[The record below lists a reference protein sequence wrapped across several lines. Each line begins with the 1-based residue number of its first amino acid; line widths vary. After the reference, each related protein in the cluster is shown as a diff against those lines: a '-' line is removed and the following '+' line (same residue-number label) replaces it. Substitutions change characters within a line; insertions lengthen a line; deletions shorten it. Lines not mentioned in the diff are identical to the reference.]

1 MSMPRLL
8 LSATAVGRKAVIK
21 PPNSHARAR
30 TKAGVTRGF
39 TSDVLLATSATV
51 YGGRRP
57 RVARTPSFPRF
68 AGAQSV

>member
-21 PPNSHARAR
+21 PPTSHARAR

-39 TSDVLLATSATV
+39 TSDVLLAK
-51 YGGRRP
+51 RRTAAP
-57 RVARTPSFPRF
+57 ALP
-68 AGAQSV
+68 